1 MDILTRHDLE
11 LLTQERTGTCVSLY
25 LRTNTTGSEAQQ
37 DPINFNN
44 MLAALQEEL
53 IAEGTHPSAARNLI
67 RPARALVSDT
77 AFWQSQSR
85 GLAVFLA
92 DGFLRPYRLP
102 IAFNDMLVVS
112 GRFHFKPLLT
122 LLMEDSEYYLLVLS
136 QSKIRLFHGSRF
148 GLEKI
153 TVPGVPEGMKVAV
166 SQEQNEAFQQR
177 AERANAVSLGQGEG
191 RSDKNISQYF
201 HRVNEGIRGFL
212 RDKNIPLV
220 IAGVDYLLPL
230 YRQANTY
237 PGLLPGEIKG
247 NLDGLRAE
255 ALHEKAWPLV
265 EPFFGRRRQEGMDE
279 FRTRM
284 GTGKAS
290 TSIPEIVPAS
300 YQGRVSSLLLAGR
313 RHEWGAVDRSKSGA
327 VSRMCRREEDGCEDL
342 YDFAAV
348 HTLLKGGKVFIAEEN
363 AVTQGVSI
371 AAVFRR

>member
-1 MDILTRHDLE
+1 M
-11 LLTQERTGTCVSLY
+11 
-25 LRTNTTGSEAQQ
+25 
-37 DPINFNN
+37 
-44 MLAALQEEL
+44 
-53 IAEGTHPSAARNLI
+53 
-67 RPARALVSDT
+67 
-77 AFWQSQSR
+77 
-85 GLAVFLA
+85 
-92 DGFLRPYRLP
+92 
-102 IAFNDMLVVS
+102 
-112 GRFHFKPLLT
+112 
-122 LLMEDSEYYLLVLS
+122 LS

-153 TVPGVPEGMKVAV
+153 TVPGVPEGMKEAV

-177 AERANAVSLGQGEG
+177 ARGRETAVSFGRGEG
-191 RSDKNISQYF
+191 RADKNISRYF
-201 HRVNEGIRGFL
+201 HQVNEGIQDFL

-247 NLDGLRAE
+247 NLDSLRAE
-255 ALHEKAWPLV
+255 ALHEKAWPLA
-265 EPFFGRRRQEGMDE
+265 EPLFGRRRQEAMEE

-284 GTGKAS
+284 GTEKAS

-327 VSRMCRREEDGCEDL
+327 VSRICRREEEGCEDL

-348 HTLLKGGKVFIAEEN
+348 HTLLKGGKVFVVEDN
-363 AVTQGVSI
+363 AATQGASI